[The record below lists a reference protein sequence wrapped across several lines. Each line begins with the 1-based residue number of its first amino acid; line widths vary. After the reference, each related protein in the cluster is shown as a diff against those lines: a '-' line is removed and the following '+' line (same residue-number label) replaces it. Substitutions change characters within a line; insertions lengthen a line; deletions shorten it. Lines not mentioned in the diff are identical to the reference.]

1 MSLLESAVTSSIFRL
16 KRVIWSTKEICF
28 FRSTPGLIRMPTTR
42 RLANCSERRP
52 TRNCRISPS
61 NVKSVCKAPESLLR
75 KTMIRHLPIRMP
87 PRRSCNKAGMQ
98 ENSFSD
104 RLMESITQPVD
115 VLGAGQPRR
124 FVQIVAGTA
133 ALAGLLFGFD
143 TGVISGAI
151 LFIKGAF
158 GLTPLA
164 EEVLV
169 SAALVGAVC
178 GSTLS
183 GRFTDILGRKRAI
196 LITAAIFTVGSILCA
211 VSGNIP
217 VLIVGRLAVGIAI
230 GVASYTAPLYISEMA
245 PLNLRGALV
254 TLNQLAIPTGILLA
268 YVVDR
273 RFRS

>member
-1 MSLLESAVTSSIFRL
+1 M
-16 KRVIWSTKEICF
+16 
-28 FRSTPGLIRMPTTR
+28 RSKIRM
-42 RLANCSERRP
+42 
-52 TRNCRISPS
+52 
-61 NVKSVCKAPESLLR
+61 K
-75 KTMIRHLPIRMP
+75 
-87 PRRSCNKAGMQ
+87 RSGFIG
-98 ENSFSD
+98 NSDD

-115 VLGAGQPRR
+115 VPGAGQPRR

-183 GRFTDILGRKRAI
+183 GRFTDVIGRKRAI

-211 VSGNIP
+211 VSGNVP

-245 PLNLRGALV
+245 PPNLRGALV